1 MKRIKTGI
9 KGFDELIEG
18 GLVKGSITL
27 VSGAPGTGKSI
38 FAMQFINEGLK
49 NNEKC
54 VYISVLSEKENQ
66 IIEEAKQFGFNLKKA
81 KIITP
86 QPEEW
91 GVAIGELMKT
101 IKPERMVIDS
111 ISAFTF
117 SDEGTLRRFMNELA
131 GHVKNDGNCT
141 VIITSELPKESNYFS
156 RDTVSEFISDGVVVL
171 SKKVVGDKVERSL
184 VVEKMRQTKIKGG
197 IYPIEITKNGIVVK
211 TK

>member
-91 GVAIGELMKT
+91 GVVIGELMKT

-117 SDEGTLRRFMNELA
+117 SDEGTLRRFMHELA

-141 VIITSELPKESNYFS
+141 VFIISELPKESNYFS